1 MDLIPDFG
9 IAKFG
14 LKGDVYMSET
24 SRIILLICLLI
35 IVYVLT
41 RKVHTW
47 RIKRAYI
54 YIIKDLEQQGAVD
67 PSSAIELPYA
77 KMGVFRFGMRD
88 FRPKAIEYLI
98 ISNIIGMTE
107 SGRYYLKNK
116 KTDNL

>member
-1 MDLIPDFG
+1 
-9 IAKFG
+9 
-14 LKGDVYMSET
+14 MSET
-24 SRIILLICLLI
+24 SQIILLIFLLI

-54 YIIKDLEQQGAVD
+54 YIIKDLEQQGAIN
-67 PSSAIELPYA
+67 PTSAIELPYA
-77 KMGVFRFGMRD
+77 KIGVFRFAMRD

-98 ISNIIGMTE
+98 VSNIVGMTE
-107 SGRYYLKNK
+107 SGRYYLKDK

>member
-1 MDLIPDFG
+1 
-9 IAKFG
+9 
-14 LKGDVYMSET
+14 MSET
-24 SRIILLICLLI
+24 SQIILLICLLI

-54 YIIKDLEQQGAVD
+54 YIIKDLEQQGAID
-67 PSSAIELPYA
+67 PTSAIELPYA
-77 KMGVFRFGMRD
+77 KTGVFRFGMRD

-98 ISNIIGMTE
+98 VSNIIGMTE
-107 SGRYYLKNK
+107 SGRYYLKDK